1 MTDLNSV
8 TIIGRLTKDGE
19 LSYTKGGT
27 PILKMAIAVNK
38 SMKQQD
44 GTYKDAASFFDLA
57 VWGKYGEAMAKHC
70 TKGKQLGIQGEL
82 EQQRWTDQS
91 GANKSKVVINVR
103 NMELLADPRG
113 AQGSQPTKA
122 DGYDHIPDEKAED
135 GGTERFE
142 DDVPW

>member
-1 MTDLNSV
+1 MTDINSV
-8 TIIGRLTKDGE
+8 VLVGRITKDGE

-103 NMELLADPRG
+103 NMELLADPKG
-113 AQGSQPTKA
+113 LQPTKA
-122 DGYDHIPDEKAED
+122 DGYDHIPDEKVEEPEYEKFIED
-135 GGTERFE
+135 LPF
-142 DDVPW
+142 